1 MYECLLSFFTNF
13 YQKNPNVIQRI
24 NPSRMTL
31 KAVDSYLTHIPFL
44 YRLQLPIQLLLCKKK
59 TSFIAFSFFFEKENE
74 EKESCFEILR
84 KERIVTMRASKFFP
98 RKKYSLIPSRRIGSG
113 RQIVH
118 KISCTTNYI

>member
-59 TSFIAFSFFFEKENE
+59 TSFIAFPFFFEKENE
-74 EKESCFEILR
+74 QKESCFEILR
-84 KERIVTMRASKFFP
+84 KERIVTMRASIVEIFST
-98 RKKYSLIPSRRIGSG
+98 KKIFLNTFEKNRIG
-113 RQIVH
+113 
-118 KISCTTNYI
+118 TTDSSQNHLYN

>member
-1 MYECLLSFFTNF
+1 MYLFLLYVRMLTLFFTNF

-59 TSFIAFSFFFEKENE
+59 TSFIAFPFFFEKENE
-74 EKESCFEILR
+74 QKE
-84 KERIVTMRASKFFP
+84 
-98 RKKYSLIPSRRIGSG
+98 
-113 RQIVH
+113 
-118 KISCTTNYI
+118 